1 MSIDL
6 RPPPT
11 PSAPKKL
18 SESGKPPGS
27 RSDRIF
33 RYLALGGGLLV
44 FVILALIAWSTT
56 KEAWP
61 AFTHEGISFITSS
74 TWDPNKNEYGALA
87 LIYGTLV
94 TSVIALVFAVPISF
108 GIALFVTEIAPGW
121 LRRPVTYVVDLLAT
135 IPSVVFGLWGIAV
148 LARAIPG
155 FYQNVSDLVSPIPGL
170 KTLLSGDPISG
181 ASLMT
186 AGLILAL
193 MIVPIV
199 TAIAREVFATVPFE
213 QKEAAYGLGATR
225 WEMIRGAMFPYA
237 RSGLVAGTM
246 IGLGRALG
254 ETIAVA
260 LVVGSNARITAQ
272 LFSSGDTMAGI
283 IANQFGEAGGL
294 QRSALI
300 GLGVVLFV
308 ITILVGIAARW
319 VVNRTQ
325 HELNTGAVR

>member
-11 PSAPKKL
+11 PKKL
-18 SESGKPPGS
+18 SEAPTPPGAH
-27 RSDRIF
+27 SDRAF

-61 AFTHEGISFITSS
+61 AFTHEGLSFITSS
-74 TWDPNKNEYGALA
+74 TWDPQHGEFGALA
-87 LIYGTLV
+87 LIYGTIV
-94 TSVIALVFAVPISF
+94 TSAIAIFFAVPISF
-108 GIALFVTEIAPGW
+108 GIALFVTEIAPMW

-135 IPSVVFGLWGIAV
+135 IPSVVYGLWGIAV

-155 FYQNVSDLVSPIPGL
+155 FYGNVADFVSPLPLIG
-170 KTLLSGDPISG
+170 TLLSGDPISG

-193 MIVPIV
+193 MIVPII
-199 TAIAREVFATVPFE
+199 TSIAREVFATVPFE

-225 WEMIRGAMFPYA
+225 WEMIRGAMFPYS

-260 LVVGSNARITAQ
+260 LVVGSNPRITAH
-272 LFSSGDTMAGI
+272 LFSNGDTMASI
-283 IANQFGEAGGL
+283 IANQFGEAVGT
-294 QRSALI
+294 QRAALI

-308 ITILVGIAARW
+308 VTIVVGILARW
-319 VVNRTQ
+319 IVSRSEHDVGA
-325 HELNTGAVR
+325 GAVR